1 MKTNIIKKIVVILKY
16 WCEEKREDVRWQ
28 RRRLIR
34 TFCLKMKGRKVV
46 EITKSKTRSRIFLF
60 LNVFILCHP
69 ILDVLTSLATRIG
82 LPITPGV
89 VIRTLFMGIGFL
101 YVLFVSEF
109 KHKKICVTY
118 LIAVTVYCGLFIIN
132 MYRMGGLGYAVGN
145 FPELIKAFYFPY
157 IAATFYAV
165 YCHLGYR
172 VSDKILALVV
182 FQYVFIIFIGFI
194 TGTGYAAYS
203 NGRGAIGWFYAG
215 NEVSGIVSI
224 LTPVAMLYAFKIL
237 SEKTDKKPSV
247 ALKVFSVLMILFCC
261 FGACYVGT
269 KVAFITVT
277 VYVACCIIWG
287 IVAWFTNKTKANAIV
302 LVVSFVTCII
312 MIGSY
317 FVSPLRANIDTV
329 MKPTLQDIQD
339 EGDEVPDEE
348 EIPLDG
354 LIYPEFQSSK
364 FYKVLNAVMSNRIY
378 FSLPTVKEYDES
390 GIITKLL
397 GIGYQNHPSYEN
409 SIEKAIEIDVL
420 AFYCRHGIVGA
431 ALMYVP
437 IISCLVYII
446 IKFFKKF
453 KENFA
458 SLSCCTY
465 FYALI
470 MAVAISTFTGHTLVA
485 PAVSIY
491 VAILFVNMFIR
502 EKNEAIK
509 KEEMTSA

>member
-1 MKTNIIKKIVVILKY
+1 MFG
-16 WCEEKREDVRWQ
+16 WQ
-28 RRRLIR
+28 MRRLIR

-69 ILDVLTSLATRIG
+69 ILDVLTSLATRVG

-89 VIRTLFMGIGFL
+89 VVRTLFMGLGFL
-101 YVLFVSEF
+101 YILFVSEF
-109 KHKKICVTY
+109 KHKKLCVAY
-118 LIAVTVYCGLFIIN
+118 LIAVTAYCGLFIIN
-132 MYRMGGLGYAVGN
+132 MFRIGGLGYAVGN

-157 IAATFYAV
+157 IAVTFYAL
-165 YCHLGYR
+165 YCHIGYR

-224 LTPVAMLYAFKIL
+224 LTPVAMLVAFRIL
-237 SEKTDKKPSV
+237 SGKSNKKSSV
-247 ALKVFSVLMILFCC
+247 PLKVFSVLMILFCC

-277 VYVACCIIWG
+277 VYVACCIVWG
-287 IVAWFTNKTKANAIV
+287 IVAWISNKTKANVIV
-302 LVVSFVTCII
+302 LAVSCVTCLI
-312 MIGSY
+312 MVGSY
-317 FVSPLRANIDTV
+317 FISPLRANIDTV
-329 MKPTLQDIQD
+329 MKPTIEGIQD
-339 EGDEVPDEE
+339 EEDDDSEE
-348 EIPLDG
+348 EELPVDG
-354 LIYPEFQSSK
+354 LIYPEFQNGK
-364 FYKVLNAVMSNRIY
+364 FYKLLNAVMSNRIY
-378 FSLPTVKEYDES
+378 FSLPTVKEYNES
-390 GIITKLL
+390 ETITKLL

-409 SIEKAIEIDVL
+409 DIEKAIEIDVL
-420 AFYCRHGIVGA
+420 AFYCRHGIVGT

-437 IISCLVYII
+437 IISCAVYII
-446 IKFFKKF
+446 VKFIKKF

-465 FYALI
+465 FYALFMSI
-470 MAVAISTFTGHTLVA
+470 AISTFTGHTLVA

-491 VAILFVNMFIR
+491 VAILFVNMLIR
-502 EKNEAIK
+502 EKNESLK
-509 KEEMTSA
+509 KEEMTSL

>member
-1 MKTNIIKKIVVILKY
+1 MGMGRNKKMFG
-16 WCEEKREDVRWQ
+16 WQ
-28 RRRLIR
+28 RRRLIQ

-69 ILDVLTSLATRIG
+69 ILDVLTSLATRVG

-89 VIRTLFMGIGFL
+89 VVRTLFMGMGFL

-118 LIAVTVYCGLFIIN
+118 LIAVTAYCGLFIIN
-132 MYRMGGLGYAVGN
+132 MYRMGGLGYAIGN
-145 FPELIKAFYFPY
+145 FPDLVKAFYFPY
-157 IAATFYAV
+157 VAVTFYAL
-165 YCHLGYR
+165 YCHIGYR

-203 NGRGAIGWFYAG
+203 SGRGAIGWFYAG

-224 LTPVAMLYAFKIL
+224 LTPVAMLFALRIL
-237 SEKTDKKPSV
+237 SGKNAKKSSV
-247 ALKVFSVLMILFCC
+247 PMKVFSVLTILFCC

-287 IVAWFTNKTKANAIV
+287 IVAWISNKSKANIIV
-302 LVVSFVTCII
+302 ITVSFVTCII

-329 MKPTLQDIQD
+329 MKPTIQDIQD
-339 EGDEVPDEE
+339 EEQEVPNE
-348 EIPLDG
+348 EIPPVDG
-354 LIYPEFQSSK
+354 LVYPEFQSSK
-364 FYKVLNAVMSNRIY
+364 FYKILNAVMSNRIY
-378 FSLPTVKEYDES
+378 FSLPTVKEYNES
-390 GIITKLL
+390 ETITKLL
-397 GIGYQNHPSYEN
+397 GIGYQNLPSYEN
-409 SIEKAIEIDVL
+409 DIEKAIEIDAL
-420 AFYCRHGIVGA
+420 AFYCRHGIVGT

-437 IISCLVYII
+437 IICCLVYII
-446 IKFFKKF
+446 VKFLKKF
-453 KENFA
+453 NENFA
-458 SLSCCTY
+458 SLSGCTY

-470 MAVAISTFTGHTLVA
+470 MSVAISTFTGHTLVA

-491 VAILFVNMFIR
+491 VAILFVNMLIR
-502 EKNEAIK
+502 EKNESLK
-509 KEEMTSA
+509 KEEMTSL

>member
-1 MKTNIIKKIVVILKY
+1 M
-16 WCEEKREDVRWQ
+16 
-28 RRRLIR
+28 
-34 TFCLKMKGRKVV
+34 

-60 LNVFILCHP
+60 LNIFILCHP

-82 LPITPGV
+82 LPVTPGV
-89 VIRTLFMGIGFL
+89 VVRTLFMGIGFL

-118 LIAVTVYCGLFIIN
+118 LIAVTIYCGLFIVN
-132 MYRMGGLGYAVGN
+132 MYRMGGLGFAVGN

-157 IAATFYAV
+157 IAVTFYAA
-165 YCHLGYR
+165 YCHIGYR

-224 LTPVAMLYAFKIL
+224 LTPVAMLFALRIL
-237 SEKTDKKPSV
+237 SGKSDKKSSIPG
-247 ALKVFSVLMILFCC
+247 KVFSVLMILFCC

-287 IVAWFTNKTKANAIV
+287 IVAWISNKTKANATVIIV
-302 LVVSFVTCII
+302 SVITCVI
-312 MIGSY
+312 MVGSY

-329 MKPTLQDIQD
+329 MKPTLEDIQD
-339 EGDEVPDEE
+339 DDDNIMDQE
-348 EIPLDG
+348 EISLDE

-378 FSLPTVKEYDES
+378 FSLPTIKQFEES
-390 GIITKLL
+390 GILTKLL
-397 GIGYQNHPSYEN
+397 GIGYQNLPSYG
-409 SIEKAIEIDVL
+409 SDIEKAIEIDAL
-420 AFYCRHGIVGA
+420 AYYYRHGVVGV
-431 ALMYVP
+431 ALMYIP
-437 IISCLVYII
+437 IISLLVYII
-446 IKFFKKF
+446 VEFLKKF

-465 FYALI
+465 LYALI
-470 MAVAISTFTGHTLVA
+470 MGIAISTFTGHTLVA

-502 EKNEAIK
+502 GKNELLK
-509 KEEMTSA
+509 KEEMTSLQ